1 MIDKNDFFPQRP
13 QIKPT
18 IYVYELVG
26 VEAHKGYIK
35 VGYTERNVKERI
47 EERIRKAYR
56 RTYKITYR
64 KAYKRGSTGIKEKGH
79 K

>member
-1 MIDKNDFFPQRP
+1 MNIIKFFPQRP

-47 EERIRKAYR
+47 EEQLHTSSIPFN
-56 RTYKITYR
+56 IL
-64 KAYKRGSTGIKEKGH
+64 
-79 K
+79 

>member
-1 MIDKNDFFPQRP
+1 MQDFFPQRP

-47 EERIRKAYR
+47 EEQLHTSSIPF
-56 RTYKITYR
+56 KILYQESSVCPDGTVFTD
-64 KAYKRGSTGIKEKGH
+64 KDKRESI
-79 K
+79 